1 MSFQVLSDPEQRMVY
16 DEING
21 YALTSVNPFL
31 NPRGQE
37 RDHAFVD
44 EFTCIGTPCYQIRSF
59 YPFFSYFVVKVYIF
73 SYDGAT

>member
-1 MSFQVLSDPEQRMVY
+1 MVY

-31 NPRGQE
+31 DPSGQE

-44 EFTCIGTPCYQIRSF
+44 EFTCIGKP
-59 YPFFSYFVVKVYIF
+59 
-73 SYDGAT
+73 

>member
-1 MSFQVLSDPEQRMVY
+1 MVY

-44 EFTCIGTPCYQIRSF
+44 EFTCIGKPWYQTEST
-59 YPFFSYFVVKVYIF
+59 YLSSYFVAD
-73 SYDGAT
+73 SEGCSNDGANELLSPDRRST